1 MFVKKILVF
10 SFFPAFV
17 PCTSGGE
24 ARLFNFYRSLSRYH
38 DVVLLSSGHK
48 GVAEERIAH
57 GANFLERRIPK
68 DDGFAHAWA
77 QLQPYAG
84 EADMSGPC
92 LAQAASLVSLLHK
105 AYLEEYADADVIIH
119 DSPFTV
125 DYDLF
130 AGVDGKVRVY
140 NAYNCETD
148 LYRALHPDTRSAP
161 VHERVERAERRL
173 LEAADCVLY
182 CNDADLDAFRR
193 VAPGASFDT
202 LFVPNGVLAQAALPR
217 VRAADA
223 PDRPRAVFMGSG
235 HAPNVEAALFVA
247 QTLAPSNPDMVFD
260 IIGSCLPEGTY
271 RDNVVRHGLVST
283 QRKAEL
289 LAGADIALNPMM
301 SGSGSNVKVFDYF
314 SHGLPVLST
323 PTGMRG
329 VVAEDGEHCMLAPTE
344 KFAELLG
351 QWREHRARWQRIGEA
366 GLALVRE
373 RYTWDSITR
382 PAAEYCEQACE
393 RVAHEAPG
401 VVLVLN
407 DYNSFT
413 AIGGGATRTRGLY
426 DAVAQWAPVVF
437 ICFSTNEE
445 LSVEKFGPSI
455 TVLCVPRTAEHQ
467 AELMRQNTLS
477 PVAVD
482 DVVAGQQAPRNA
494 LLLAIYSAIKP
505 HARAIVAEH
514 PYMAGIPALYGDR
527 FVYSSQNNE
536 ALLKTRLF
544 EPHGVLR
551 PLIPLVQQIEQRAV
565 EQAAAVIAVSE
576 EDAASLSR
584 SVRTAGP
591 LVVVRNGAENPAV
604 PTQDELQEIAQ
615 QIRPRSAV
623 FLGSAHPPNAEAA
636 RFIIQRLA
644 AQCPDIQFHLI
655 GSVCG
660 SVGEGSRGNV
670 RLWGV
675 LDDQRKAA
683 VMQSCR
689 LALNPMSSGSGSNV
703 KLADF
708 FANGLFT
715 ITTEFGHRGYPT
727 AIRPHIVVAELGEFA
742 TALRTA
748 LERLERETGEG
759 RRERRKVFDKYLSM
773 RALGEEYARFLQAL
787 ELPRKRALFVTY
799 RYTAPAL
806 GGAEVMCEQLLRS
819 LDRSGCFD
827 VDVVATAVSSMTN
840 VGRFSEQYG
849 FDDATQAFTGLQHT
863 RFARFEVDAAQLM
876 TDDSLLARAWRLQC
890 AFERRVYES
899 VAAQCV
905 QSALAWGWSAVEECG
920 GKASRWAFTSAG
932 LHLGSGAEV
941 RLEGE
946 APMPTALLIQDAGG
960 RLLYNEQ
967 VSGRFSVR
975 FDAPAGMVELFSSAA
990 AAIVSDPRPLAFI
1003 VREVSID
1010 GFALDLGVSP
1020 ICHTAGKRSGNG
1032 FDILD
1037 GASRLTRH
1045 AANLRLT
1052 DLRGPWSRGL
1062 EGFLADNVGKY
1073 DLVITHNSV
1082 FRPAIAAIEHARR
1095 CAVPSILIP
1104 HAHLDDDYYHFP
1116 DVSECALDASLVM
1129 AAPRAACRFFEQKG
1143 CRVEYLPAG
1152 IDPEESF
1159 TEADKQAFKRLYP
1172 SDEPFVLV
1180 LGRKAGAKGYQKI
1193 IDAVGQLQ
1201 AEARLNVV
1209 LIGPDDDGLPVET
1222 SYASYLG
1229 RQPREV
1235 VRGALLSCVAL
1246 VNMSDSE
1253 SFGIVLLE
1261 AWMAGKP
1268 VIANE
1273 ECAAFHDMAID
1284 SVNALLV
1291 DASGLKPALL
1301 RLLQEPELAAQLA
1314 TEGAKQLQ
1322 HYHWNEVGRQFTA
1335 ACKALA
1341 GQG

>member
-48 GVAEERIAH
+48 GVGEERIAH

-68 DDGFAHAWA
+68 DDGFAQAWA

-92 LAQAASLVSLLHK
+92 LAQAASSVSLLHK

-148 LYRALHPDTRSAP
+148 LYRTLHPDARSAP

-173 LEAADCVLY
+173 LEVAHCVLY

-193 VAPGASFDT
+193 VAPGATFDS
-202 LFVPNGVLAQAALPR
+202 LFVPNGVLVQAAPHR
-217 VRAADA
+217 VRAGDA
-223 PDRPRAVFMGSG
+223 PTVPRAVFMGSA
-235 HAPNVEAALFVA
+235 HAPNAEAALFVA
-247 QTLAPSNPDMVFD
+247 RTLAPAMPDMAFD
-260 IIGSCLPEGTY
+260 ILGNCLPEGNY
-271 RDNVVRHGLVST
+271 ADNVVRHGLVST

-329 VVAEDGEHCMLAPTE
+329 VEAVDGEHCLLAPTE
-344 KFAELLG
+344 RFAELLG
-351 QWREHRARWQRIGEA
+351 QWRTQTTQWQRIGEA
-366 GLALVRE
+366 GLALARE
-373 RYTWDSITR
+373 RYTWDSITS

-393 RVAHEAPG
+393 RVANEAPG

-413 AIGGGATRTRGLY
+413 SIGGGATRTRGLY
-426 DAVAQWAPVVF
+426 AAVAHWAPVVF
-437 ICFSTNEE
+437 ICFSSGDA
-445 LSVEKFGPSI
+445 LGVETFGPSI
-455 TVLCVPRTAEHQ
+455 TVLSIPRTPEHQ
-467 AELMRQNTLS
+467 AELMRQNALS

-514 PYMAGIPALYGDR
+514 PYMAGVPALYGDR

-536 ALLKTRLF
+536 ALLKARLF

-551 PLIPLVQQIEQRAV
+551 PLIATVRQMERRAV

-576 EDAASLSR
+576 EDAASLSMGI
-584 SVRTAGP
+584 RTAGP
-591 LVVVRNGAENPAV
+591 LVVVRNGAEDPAE
-604 PTQDELQEIAQ
+604 PTQAELQEIQ
-615 QIRPRSAV
+615 RQIRPRSAV

-636 RFIIQRLA
+636 RFITQRLA
-644 AQCPDIQFHLI
+644 AQCPDVQFHLI
-655 GSVCG
+655 GSVCC
-660 SVGEGSRGNV
+660 SVGKSPHGNV

-675 LDDQRKAA
+675 LDEQRKAA
-683 VMQSCR
+683 VMQSCT

-708 FANGLFT
+708 LANGLFT
-715 ITTEFGHRGYPT
+715 ITTEFGQRGYPA
-727 AIRPHIVVAELGEFA
+727 AIQPHVVVAELEGFA

-748 LERLERETGEG
+748 VERLEREGKES
-759 RRERRKVFDKYLSM
+759 RSERRRLFDECLSM
-773 RALGEEYARFLQAL
+773 RALGEEYARFLQKL
-787 ELPRKRALFVTY
+787 ELPRKRVLFVTY

-806 GGAEVMCEQLLRS
+806 GGAEVMCEQLLRA
-819 LDRSGCFD
+819 LDGSGCFD
-827 VDVVATAVSSMTN
+827 VDVVATAVSSMSN
-840 VGRFSEQYG
+840 VGRFSEEYS
-849 FDDATQAFTGLQHT
+849 FDEATQAFIGLQHT
-863 RFARFEVDAAQLM
+863 RFARFDVGASPLGSS
-876 TDDSLLARAWRLQC
+876 DDRLARAWRLQG
-890 AFERRVYES
+890 AFERCVYES
-899 VAAQCV
+899 VAGQCM
-905 QSALAWGWSAVEECG
+905 QSALAWGWGAVEDCG
-920 GKASRWAFTSAG
+920 GEASRWAFSSAG
-932 LHLGSGAEV
+932 LHLGSAAEV
-941 RLEGE
+941 YIEGE
-946 APMPTALLIQDAGG
+946 APTATALLIQDAGG

-967 VSGRFSVR
+967 VSGRFSIR

-990 AAIVSDPRPLAFI
+990 EVVGDPRPLAFI
-1003 VREVSID
+1003 VRGVSID
-1010 GFALDLGVSP
+1010 GSALDLALSP
-1020 ICHTAGKRSGNG
+1020 VCHTAGKRAGDG
-1032 FDILD
+1032 FNILD
-1037 GASRLTRH
+1037 DAARLTRH
-1045 AANLRLT
+1045 ATGLRLT
-1052 DLRGPWSRGL
+1052 DLRGPWSSGL
-1062 EGFLADNVGKY
+1062 EGFIAENMEKY

-1095 CAVPSILIP
+1095 CSVPSILIP

-1116 DVSECALDASLVM
+1116 DVTGCALDASLVM
-1129 AAPRAACRFFEQKG
+1129 AAPRAACQFFERKG

-1152 IDPEESF
+1152 IDPDEIFS
-1159 TEADKQAFKRLYP
+1159 EADRQAFKRLYP

-1193 IDAVGQLQ
+1193 IDAVEQLQ
-1201 AEARLNVV
+1201 SEAKLNVV
-1209 LIGPDDDGLPVET
+1209 LIGPDDDGLPVEAP
-1222 SYASYLG
+1222 YASYLG

-1273 ECAAFHDMAID
+1273 ECAAFHDMAVDGI
-1284 SVNALLV
+1284 NALLV
-1291 DASGLKPALL
+1291 NAAGLKPALL
-1301 RLLQEPELAAQLA
+1301 RLLQEPELRMKLA
-1314 TEGAKQLQ
+1314 SEGAQQLQ
-1322 HYHWNEVGRQFTA
+1322 HYHWSEIARQFTA
-1335 ACKALA
+1335 ACKALV
-1341 GQG
+1341 GQA